1 MDEELTKKIK
11 EKIDNK
17 IESNI
22 EKRVE
27 RWNDIGIK
35 SQLMYSCAVLCIVC
49 GLSLCV
55 VSFFVTHA
63 ITSGVLGFL
72 GICLTFAGSVFGI
85 SAHYKTKESEFE
97 SKVYSEISKL
107 IGQ

>member
-17 IESNI
+17 IE
-22 EKRVE
+22 KRVE
-27 RWNDIGIK
+27 RWSDIGIK

-49 GLSLCV
+49 GLGLCIA
-55 VSFFVTHA
+55 SFLITHA
-63 ITSGVLGFL
+63 IASGVLGFL

-97 SKVYSEISKL
+97 SKVYQEISKL
-107 IGQ
+107 IK

>member
-22 EKRVE
+22 EKKVE

-35 SQLMYSCAVLCIVC
+35 SQLMYSMAVLCIVC

-55 VSFFVTHA
+55 VSFFIAHA
-63 ITSGVLGFL
+63 IASGVLGFL

-85 SAHYKTKESEFE
+85 STHYKTKENEFE
-97 SKVYSEISKL
+97 TKIYQEINK
-107 IGQ
+107 IVGK